1 MSNHL
6 AIAAVTAT
14 LRNLLDRAV
23 NSDID
28 TTLAGAAIT
37 TLPLDEA
44 RGTET
49 GLQLNL
55 FLYQTQ
61 TSAAW
66 RNQELPGATRPGESG
81 HPPLPLDLSY
91 LLTAYGPENDGV
103 TGHRLLGRAMGVL
116 HDHSLLGADEIRTA
130 LAGNDLHDQV
140 ERVRITQHPLSLD
153 DMSRLW
159 TAFQTG
165 YRISAAY
172 CVSVVLIESARPA
185 VTPLPVL
192 TIGRDNRGVVVQP
205 SMLPPF
211 PAISTVSPPN
221 QQESVHLGE
230 TVTFAGHHLAGD
242 SVVALFRHPR
252 LDDPIEVDALA
263 GGTATTV
270 QVAVVVDPATDAAT
284 WLAGHHLVSL
294 VVRRA
299 GEPDRVTNELP
310 VALAPRITSAMP
322 ATVARDGNGDA
333 TVTLTVAPEV
343 RPSQKASLL
352 LGGREVP
359 ADAHTAQTASLD
371 FTIVDAPP
379 GDHLVRVRVDG
390 VDSQVIDRTVSPPAF
405 DTTQLV
411 TIT

>member
-14 LRNLLDRAV
+14 IRNLLDRAV
-23 NSDID
+23 NSDTD
-28 TTLAGAAIT
+28 TSLAGAAIT

-44 RGTET
+44 RSQEA

-55 FLYQTQ
+55 FLYQTR
-61 TSAAW
+61 TNAAW
-66 RNQELPGATRPGESG
+66 RNQDLPGATRPG

-91 LLTAYGPENDGV
+91 LITAYGPENDGV
-103 TGHRLLGRAMGVL
+103 IGHRLLGRALSVL
-116 HDHSLLGADEIRTA
+116 HDHPLLGADEVRTA
-130 LAGNDLHDQV
+130 LAGNDLHDQI
-140 ERVRITQHPLSLD
+140 ERVRITPNPLSLD

-192 TIGRDNRGVVVQP
+192 SIGRDNRGVAVQP

-211 PAISTVSPPN
+211 PAIATVIPPG
-221 QQESVHLGE
+221 QQDAVHLGE
-230 TVTFAGHHLAGD
+230 TITVTGHHIAGD
-242 SVVALFRHPR
+242 TVVARFRHPR
-252 LDDPIEVDALA
+252 LDDPLEVDALA
-263 GGTATTV
+263 GGTATSVEVTV
-270 QVAVVVDPATDAAT
+270 EIDPATDDAT
-284 WLAGHHLVSL
+284 WPAGHYLLSL

-310 VALAPRITSAMP
+310 IALAPRITSALP

-333 TVTLTVAPEV
+333 TVTLDVAPEV
-343 RPSQKASLL
+343 RPGQKASLL
-352 LGGREVP
+352 LGGREIP

-390 VDSQVIDRTVSPPAF
+390 VDSRIVDLTVSPPVF